1 MTTTL
6 SLADVARLAGVQRP
20 VVSMWRRRP
29 VPGAPFPASQ
39 PDGRYLADDV
49 VTYLRAT
56 GRGNN
61 PEPELAT
68 DLTVTASPTAD
79 PADRADI
86 LSLLAAR
93 AILGGD
99 ALAGV
104 DVEDLLD
111 DVEALDPDD
120 EWLFSEIEDADVDRL
135 APLADAIA
143 DNAFSTAEAYEELR
157 SRTETQGRLAH
168 PLIETLADIAAAL
181 LGENGTLVDVG
192 ATASDIA
199 LALTAD
205 ESRADT
211 RMLVAT
217 ASTATHDTAARTRT
231 CLRRYRVHGRAAQ
244 ITDVQG
250 DWNLTD
256 GSVIL
261 ARIVSQDEGATAFAD
276 AMATIDELT
285 LHMGPSTT
293 ALVIGP
299 ASHLID
305 ELPAGQVGLRDA
317 FLRDGLVRA
326 AVRLPRGLLH
336 EGGGEHLGL
345 WLMGPGDPRHLWAGD
360 LSGTGFEAPIR
371 QQLLDDVVAVARAS
385 GQPES
390 GHQSFRAERHPVN
403 QHPAGQHPANQ
414 HTAGQQPAG
423 QQPAD
428 QHRAFA
434 LLHRTDTTR
443 LLARSLALTALDVS
457 PTDPFPVSAADDAA
471 RMAELL
477 LHLAEPMADPF
488 DGVRPQVTAQ
498 AAPSSSTLGDLAR
511 NRLVQVIAGHRFGPL
526 PGGRLRLWTAD
537 AVAARRAA
545 TVDLMALTSGYPD
558 VSLTRPGDIVFTSAG
573 APHAVVDAEGGSAVA
588 EPARI
593 LRVSATASLS
603 PRALAAAINAR
614 KQVPGKGRWRSWTV
628 PVVTGSRAEAE
639 EALRRVDSWED
650 QIRTRLDLLEELRRL
665 ATRSV
670 TSGAV
675 AFVGSTPGSQSARHD
690 RAPQR

>member
-1 MTTTL
+1 MPTTQPISTMSL
-6 SLADVARLAGVQRP
+6 SDVARLAGVQRP

-29 VPGAPFPASQ
+29 LPDTPFPTPQ
-39 PDGRYLADDV
+39 PDGRFLTDDV

-143 DNAFSTAEAYEELR
+143 DNAFSTADAYEELR

-199 LALTAD
+199 LATTAD
-205 ESRADT
+205 ESRTGT

-261 ARIVSQDEGATAFAD
+261 ARLSPSPGIQGGDAD
-276 AMATIDELT
+276 TSDALATIDELT

-293 ALVIGP
+293 ALIIGP
-299 ASHLID
+299 ASVLID
-305 ELPAGQVGLRDA
+305 ELPPDQVGSRDA

-326 AVRLPRGLLH
+326 AVRLPRGLLS
-336 EGGGEHLGL
+336 EGGGEHLAL
-345 WLMGPGDPRHLWAGD
+345 WLMGPGDPGHLWAGD
-360 LSGTGFEAPIR
+360 LSGIGFGESTR
-371 QQLLDDVVAVARAS
+371 QQLLDDVVAAARAS
-385 GQPES
+385 HHG
-390 GHQSFRAERHPVN
+390 R
-403 QHPAGQHPANQ
+403 
-414 HTAGQQPAG
+414 
-423 QQPAD
+423 
-428 QHRAFA
+428 RAFA

-443 LLARSLALTALDVS
+443 LLARSLPLTALDVS

-471 RMAELL
+471 RMADLL
-477 LHLAEPMADPF
+477 RSLAEPMADPF
-488 DGVRPQVTAQ
+488 GDVRPQATGSGS
-498 AAPSSSTLGDLAR
+498 PGSSTLGDLAR
-511 NRLVQVIAGHRFGPL
+511 NRLIQVLPGHRFEPL
-526 PGGRLRLWTAD
+526 PPGQQRMWTAET
-537 AVAARRAA
+537 VASRRPD
-545 TVDLMALTSGYPD
+545 TVDLMTLTSRHPDVALTK
-558 VSLTRPGDIVFTSAG
+558 PGDIVFTSAG
-573 APHAVVDAEGGSAVA
+573 SPHAVVDAEGGSAVA
-588 EPARI
+588 EPARV
-593 LRVSATASLS
+593 LRVSPTASLS
-603 PRALAAAINAR
+603 ARAIASAINALAPT
-614 KQVPGKGRWRSWTV
+614 PGKGRWRSWTV
-628 PVVTGSRAEAE
+628 PVVTGSRSDAE
-639 EALRRVDSWED
+639 EALARVDSWED
-650 QIRTRLDLLEELRRL
+650 QIRTRLDLLDELRRL

-675 AFVGSTPGSQSARHD
+675 TFVGTHD
-690 RAPQR
+690 NPRDGKASDGT

>member
-1 MTTTL
+1 MTATL
-6 SLADVARLAGVQRP
+6 SLADIARLARVQRP
-20 VVSMWRRRP
+20 VVSMWRQRA
-29 VPGAPFPASQ
+29 VQDAPFPAPQ
-39 PDGRYLADDV
+39 PDGRFNARDVLSYLS
-49 VTYLRAT
+49 AT

-61 PEPELAT
+61 PDPQLTSDLA
-68 DLTVTASPTAD
+68 VAASPATD
-79 PADRADI
+79 PADRAE
-86 LSLLAAR
+86 LLALLAAR
-93 AILGGD
+93 AVLGTD
-99 ALAGV
+99 PIA
-104 DVEDLLD
+104 DTDIEDLLD

-120 EWLFSEIEDADVDRL
+120 EWLFSEIEDADIDRL
-135 APLADAIA
+135 APQADAIA
-143 DNAFSTAEAYEELR
+143 DNAYSTAEAYEELR
-157 SRTETQGRLAH
+157 SRTAPGGLATD
-168 PLIETLADIAAAL
+168 LITTLADIAAAL

-326 AVRLPRGLLH
+326 AVRLPRGLLS
-336 EGGGEHLGL
+336 EGGGEHLAL

-360 LSGTGFEAPIR
+360 LSGIGFGESTR
-371 QQLLDDVVAVARAS
+371 QQLLDDVVAAARAS
-385 GQPES
+385 HHG
-390 GHQSFRAERHPVN
+390 R
-403 QHPAGQHPANQ
+403 
-414 HTAGQQPAG
+414 
-423 QQPAD
+423 
-428 QHRAFA
+428 RAFA

-443 LLARSLALTALDVS
+443 LLARSLPLTALDVS

-471 RMAELL
+471 RMADLLREL
-477 LHLAEPMADPF
+477 AAPMTDPF
-488 DGVRPQVTAQ
+488 GDVRPQATGSGSAG
-498 AAPSSSTLGDLAR
+498 SSTLGDLAR
-511 NRLVQVIAGHRFGPL
+511 NRLIQVLPGHRFEPL
-526 PGGRLRLWTAD
+526 PPGQQRMWTAETVASRRPD
-537 AVAARRAA
+537 A
-545 TVDLMALTSGYPD
+545 VDLMTLTARHPD
-558 VSLTRPGDIVFTSAG
+558 VALTRPGDVVFTSAG
-573 APHAVVDAEGGSAVA
+573 SPHAVVDAEGGSAVA
-588 EPARI
+588 EPARV
-593 LRVSATASLS
+593 LRISPTASLS
-603 PRALAAAINAR
+603 ARAIASAINALAPI
-614 KQVPGKGRWRSWTV
+614 PGKGRWRSWTV
-628 PVVTGSRAEAE
+628 PVVTGSRSDAE
-639 EALRRVDSWED
+639 EALARVDSWED
-650 QIRTRLDLLEELRRL
+650 QIRTRLDLLDELRRL

-675 AFVGSTPGSQSARHD
+675 SFVDTHANPRDGKASDGS
-690 RAPQR
+690 

>member
-1 MTTTL
+1 MPTTQPITTMSL
-6 SLADVARLAGVQRP
+6 SDVARLAGVQRP

-29 VPGAPFPASQ
+29 VRDTPFPSPQ
-39 PDGRYLADDV
+39 PDGRFLADDV

-135 APLADAIA
+135 APQADAIA

-157 SRTETQGRLAH
+157 SRTLSPGGLATD
-168 PLIETLADIAAAL
+168 LVTTLSDITTAL
-181 LGENGTLVDVG
+181 LGENGTLVDVD

-199 LALTAD
+199 LSVTTD
-205 ESRADT
+205 ESRTAT
-211 RMLVAT
+211 RVLVAT
-217 ASTATHDTAARTRT
+217 SPAPAQGNTAVHRTTAATAPIRQ
-231 CLRRYRVHGRAAQ
+231 CLRRYRVHGPAART
-244 ITDVQG
+244 TDLLG
-250 DWNLTD
+250 DWDLTE

-261 ARIVSQDEGATAFAD
+261 ARVAPSPGA

-285 LHMGPSTT
+285 LHMDPTTT

-305 ELPAGQVGLRDA
+305 ELPPDQVGARDA

-326 AVRLPRGLLH
+326 AVRLPRGLLS
-336 EGGGEHLGL
+336 EGGGEHLAL
-345 WLMGPGDPRHLWAGD
+345 WLMGPGDPGHLWAGD
-360 LSGTGFEAPIR
+360 LSGIGFGESTR
-371 QQLLDDVVAVARAS
+371 QQLLDDVVAAARAS
-385 GQPES
+385 HHG
-390 GHQSFRAERHPVN
+390 R
-403 QHPAGQHPANQ
+403 
-414 HTAGQQPAG
+414 
-423 QQPAD
+423 
-428 QHRAFA
+428 RAFA

-443 LLARSLALTALDVS
+443 LLARSLPLTALDVS

-471 RMAELL
+471 RMADLLREL
-477 LHLAEPMADPF
+477 AAPMTDPF
-488 DGVRPQVTAQ
+488 HEVRPRATGSGS
-498 AAPSSSTLGDLAR
+498 PGSSTLGDLAR
-511 NRLVQVIAGHRFGPL
+511 NRLIQVLPGHRFEPL
-526 PGGRLRLWTAD
+526 PPGQQRMWTAETVASRRPD
-537 AVAARRAA
+537 A
-545 TVDLMALTSGYPD
+545 VDLMTLTARHPD
-558 VSLTRPGDIVFTSAG
+558 VALTRPGDVVFTSAG
-573 APHAVVDAEGGSAVA
+573 SPHAVVDAEGGSAVA
-588 EPARI
+588 EPARV
-593 LRVSATASLS
+593 LRISPTASLS
-603 PRALAAAINAR
+603 ARAIASAINALAPT
-614 KQVPGKGRWRSWTV
+614 PGKGRWRSWTV
-628 PVVTGSRAEAE
+628 PVVTGSRSDAE
-639 EALRRVDSWED
+639 EALARVDSWED
-650 QIRTRLDLLEELRRL
+650 QIRTRLDLLDELRRL

-675 AFVGSTPGSQSARHD
+675 SFVDTHANPRDGKASDGS
-690 RAPQR
+690 

>member
-143 DNAFSTAEAYEELR
+143 DNAFSTADAYEELR

-285 LHMGPSTT
+285 LHMDPSTT

-360 LSGTGFEAPIR
+360 LSGIGFGESTR
-371 QQLLDDVVAVARAS
+371 QQLLDDVVAAARAS
-385 GQPES
+385 HHG
-390 GHQSFRAERHPVN
+390 R
-403 QHPAGQHPANQ
+403 
-414 HTAGQQPAG
+414 
-423 QQPAD
+423 
-428 QHRAFA
+428 RAFA

-443 LLARSLALTALDVS
+443 LLARSLPLTALDVS

-471 RMAELL
+471 RMADLLREL
-477 LHLAEPMADPF
+477 AAPMTDPF
-488 DGVRPQVTAQ
+488 GDVRPQATGSGSAG
-498 AAPSSSTLGDLAR
+498 SSTLGDLAR
-511 NRLVQVIAGHRFGPL
+511 NRLIQVLPGHRFEPL
-526 PGGRLRLWTAD
+526 PPGQQRMWTAETVASRRPD
-537 AVAARRAA
+537 A
-545 TVDLMALTSGYPD
+545 VDLMTLTARHPD
-558 VSLTRPGDIVFTSAG
+558 VALTRPGDVVFTSAG
-573 APHAVVDAEGGSAVA
+573 SPHAVVDAEGGSAVA
-588 EPARI
+588 EPARV
-593 LRVSATASLS
+593 LRISPTASLS
-603 PRALAAAINAR
+603 ARAIASAINALAPT
-614 KQVPGKGRWRSWTV
+614 PGKGRWRSWTV
-628 PVVTGSRAEAE
+628 PVVTGSRSDAE
-639 EALRRVDSWED
+639 EALARVDSWED
-650 QIRTRLDLLEELRRL
+650 QIRTRLDLLDELRRL

-675 AFVGSTPGSQSARHD
+675 SFVDTHANPRDGKASDGS
-690 RAPQR
+690 

>member
-68 DLTVTASPTAD
+68 DLTVTASPAAD

-86 LSLLAAR
+86 LALLAAR

-120 EWLFSEIEDADVDRL
+120 EWLFSEIEDADIDRL
-135 APLADAIA
+135 APQADAIA
-143 DNAFSTAEAYEELR
+143 DNAYSTAEAYEELR
-157 SRTETQGRLAH
+157 SRTAPGGLATG
-168 PLIETLADIAAAL
+168 LVTTLADIATAL
-181 LGENGTLVDVG
+181 LGENGTLVDVD

-199 LALTAD
+199 LSVTTD
-205 ESRADT
+205 ESRTAT
-211 RMLVAT
+211 RVLVAT
-217 ASTATHDTAARTRT
+217 SPAPAQGNTAVHRTTAATAPIRQ
-231 CLRRYRVHGRAAQ
+231 CLRRYRVHGLAART
-244 ITDVQG
+244 TDLLG
-250 DWNLTD
+250 DWDLTE

-261 ARIVSQDEGATAFAD
+261 ARVAPSPGA

-285 LHMGPSTT
+285 LHMDPTTT

-299 ASHLID
+299 ASILID
-305 ELPAGQVGLRDA
+305 ELPTDQVGARDA

-326 AVRLPRGLLH
+326 AVRLPRGLLS
-336 EGGGEHLGL
+336 EGGGEHLAL
-345 WLMGPGDPRHLWAGD
+345 WLMGPGDPGHLWAGD
-360 LSGTGFEAPIR
+360 LSGIGFGESTR
-371 QQLLDDVVAVARAS
+371 QQLLDDVVAAARAS
-385 GQPES
+385 HHG
-390 GHQSFRAERHPVN
+390 R
-403 QHPAGQHPANQ
+403 
-414 HTAGQQPAG
+414 
-423 QQPAD
+423 
-428 QHRAFA
+428 RAFA

-443 LLARSLALTALDVS
+443 LLARSLPLTALDVS

-471 RMAELL
+471 RMADLLREL
-477 LHLAEPMADPF
+477 AAPMTDPF
-488 DGVRPQVTAQ
+488 GDVRPQATGSGSAG
-498 AAPSSSTLGDLAR
+498 SSTLGDLAR
-511 NRLVQVIAGHRFGPL
+511 NRLIQVLPGHRFEPL
-526 PGGRLRLWTAD
+526 PPGQLRMWTAD
-537 AVAARRAA
+537 AVASRRPDA
-545 TVDLMALTSGYPD
+545 VDLMTLTARHPD
-558 VSLTRPGDIVFTSAG
+558 VALTRPGDVVFTSAG
-573 APHAVVDAEGGSAVA
+573 SPHAVVDAEGGSAVA
-588 EPARI
+588 EPARV
-593 LRVSATASLS
+593 LRISPTASLS
-603 PRALAAAINAR
+603 ARAMASAINALAPT
-614 KQVPGKGRWRSWTV
+614 PGKGRWRSWTV
-628 PVVTGSRAEAE
+628 PVVTGSRSDAE
-639 EALRRVDSWED
+639 EALARVDSWED
-650 QIRTRLDLLEELRRL
+650 QIRTRLDLLDELRRL

-675 AFVGSTPGSQSARHD
+675 SFVDTPANPRDGKASDGS
-690 RAPQR
+690 